1 MADIIAA
8 KYEQLDSGNK
18 FGLVGTPAF
27 NVRSK
32 KMASLFDH
40 MSPMSKTEPANAHT
54 ASQAA
59 VLQALKSTF
68 SDLKYAGRQSYC
80 VGDTVL

>member
-1 MADIIAA
+1 M
-8 KYEQLDSGNK
+8 Y
-18 FGLVGTPAF
+18 
-27 NVRSK
+27 
-32 KMASLFDH
+32 
-40 MSPMSKTEPANAHT
+40 KTEPANAHT